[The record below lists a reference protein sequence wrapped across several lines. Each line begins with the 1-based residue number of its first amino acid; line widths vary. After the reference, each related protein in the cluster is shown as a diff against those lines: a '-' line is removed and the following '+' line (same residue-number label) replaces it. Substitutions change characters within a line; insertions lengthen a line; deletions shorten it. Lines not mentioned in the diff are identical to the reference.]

1 MRVLFTLIKRQIIDG
16 AAYFAAATVFA
27 IILSLVIIITAFKGN
42 FYNLLNTPFHTT
54 ALFIP
59 LPLLIALSFC
69 ARGIAQTYT
78 DRTKGMSTMLSML
91 PITHTQKSL
100 AYIISGI
107 ILIMTT
113 LIPVAITLIVLC
125 VLKRPLIPP
134 FWELIR
140 DVCIGIFLIA
150 LACYCLG
157 LQMGCITETFT
168 LALGALP
175 LAVFL
180 NLLLLVKGFGIQLN
194 IILLLFITASL
205 LSWVKDSTSCLKT
218 IIAKGFMVLVLLVIP
233 CYWCRL
239 LCHLSLISHIP
250 EEARTI
256 YIKPSGLAPQIENDP
271 NAVEPSLIT
280 ASFAKPTIKEFVL
293 ADNSFSHI
301 WDIINPFYEQR
312 RGPSTDIYEY
322 DGESGEY
329 LYFDKDI
336 GFFVCRASKWRLRE
350 HRGSESGSLTLYAGP
365 KGISQKPETNLGRF
379 SSPIAQYE
387 YSKSIV
393 VYDKQLRR
401 FFAID
406 FGDRTVEQGPELKN
420 PTDSPI
426 EIGST
431 IGSRKCSVR
440 WTPPQK
446 IVQYDYPG
454 EKDRPR
460 TWKRP
465 LITSYQYSTRKAGD
479 FVLVLD
485 RSGKINLLDRQTLK
499 LIRPAGYLPHPKT
512 IWGKNRFPAHLLAYV
527 VRPLE
532 IGYPRQYAGM
542 IVGSLS
548 RQGTSMA
555 MAVFDKDGKK
565 IKSADSK
572 STFFNVPG
580 GPILTITKYI
590 FESLHPPVL
599 TLASYF
605 TAYSFDAR
613 SAHRAL
619 FLMPNSFVAM
629 ARDYEGNIFYTFL
642 LVLLLMLPGIM
653 FAALLGWRVARDAS
667 IIGLSNNTRRFWL
680 AGTLVFGLVG
690 YITYRLTRPK
700 VTLVTCTNCGRPRRP
715 DMEKCQRCDSKWDVP
730 ELIPPAWRVLDK

>member
-1 MRVLFTLIKRQIIDG
+1 MRVLLTLIKRQIIDG
-16 AAYFAAATVFA
+16 AAYFVAATVFA
-27 IILSLVIIITAFKGN
+27 TILSLVILIVAFKYN
-42 FYNLLNTPFHTT
+42 FYDLLHTPFHTT

-78 DRTKGMSTMLSML
+78 DRTKGISKMLSVL
-91 PITHTQKSL
+91 PITHSQMSL
-100 AYIISGI
+100 SYIISGI
-107 ILIMTT
+107 ILIMNI
-113 LIPVAITLIVLC
+113 LIPVAITLVVLC
-125 VLKRPLIPP
+125 ALKRPLIPP

-140 DVCIGIFLIA
+140 DICIGIFLMV

-175 LAVFL
+175 LSAFL
-180 NLLLLVKGFGIQLN
+180 ILLLLVKGFGIQLN

-205 LSWVKDSTSCLKT
+205 LSWIKASKSSLKT
-218 IIAKGFMVLVLLVIP
+218 NIAKGFMVLVLLVIP
-233 CYWCRL
+233 LYCCRL

-301 WDIINPFYEQR
+301 WDIINPFYVER

-322 DGESGEY
+322 DSGSGEY
-329 LYFDKDI
+329 LYFDKEI
-336 GFFVCRASKWRLRE
+336 GLFVYRASMWRLQN
-350 HRGSESGSLTLYAGP
+350 HIGSESGPVKLYVGP

-379 SSPIAQYE
+379 PSSIAQHE

-393 VYDKQLRR
+393 VYDRQLRR

-426 EIGST
+426 EIGSA
-431 IGSRKCSVR
+431 IDSRECSVR

-446 IVQYDYPG
+446 IGQYAYPG
-454 EKDRPR
+454 EKDRLR

-485 RSGKINLLDRQTLK
+485 RSGRIDLLDRKTLEP
-499 LIRPAGYLPHPKT
+499 IRPAGYLPHPKT
-512 IWGKNRFPAHLLAYV
+512 IWGINRFPAHLLAYG

-542 IVGSLS
+542 IVASLS
-548 RQGTSMA
+548 RQGTSMVV
-555 MAVFDKDGKK
+555 AVFDKYGKK
-565 IKSADSK
+565 IKSADSE

-580 GPILTITKYI
+580 GPALAITKYI
-590 FESLHPPVL
+590 FETLHPPVL
-599 TLASYF
+599 TLASFF

-613 SAHRAL
+613 STHRAM
-619 FLMPNSFVAM
+619 FLMPDSFVAM
-629 ARDYEGNIFYTFL
+629 ARDYEGNIFYKFM
-642 LVLLLMLPGIM
+642 LVLLLMLPGIL
-653 FAALLGWRVARDAS
+653 FAALLGWRVTRDAA
-667 IIGLSNNTRRFWL
+667 IIGLSNNARRFWL
-680 AGTLVFGLVG
+680 AGTLVFGLPA

-700 VTLVTCTNCGRPRRP
+700 ITLVTCANCGKPRRP
-715 DMEKCQRCDSKWDVP
+715 DADICHHCGSKWDVP
-730 ELIPPAWRVLDK
+730 ELKPPDWRVFDI

>member
-1 MRVLFTLIKRQIIDG
+1 MRTLFTLIKRQIIDG
-16 AAYFAAATVFA
+16 AAYFAAATIFA
-27 IILSLVIIITAFKGN
+27 TILSLVILIVALKCK
-42 FYNLLNTPFHTT
+42 FYDLLHTPFHTT

-78 DRTKGMSTMLSML
+78 DRTKGISTMLSVL
-91 PITHTQKSL
+91 PITHSQMSL

-107 ILIMTT
+107 ILIMTI
-113 LIPVAITLIVLC
+113 LIPVATTLVVLC
-125 VLKRPLIPP
+125 MLKRPLIPP
-134 FWELIR
+134 FWELIS
-140 DVCIGIFLIA
+140 DICIGIFLMA

-175 LAVFL
+175 LATFL
-180 NLLLLVKGFGIQLN
+180 ILLLLIKGFGTQLN
-194 IILLLFITASL
+194 VILLLFIMASL
-205 LSWVKDSTSCLKT
+205 LRWVKDPTSCCKA
-218 IIAKGFMVLVLLVIP
+218 IITTGFMVLVMLAIP
-233 CYWCRL
+233 LYWCRQ
-239 LCHLSLISHIP
+239 LCHISLISKIP
-250 EEARTI
+250 EDFRTI

-280 ASFAKPTIKEFVL
+280 ASFSKPTVKEFLL

-301 WDIINPFYEQR
+301 WNIINPFYDER
-312 RGPSTDIYEY
+312 RGPSTNIYEY

-329 LYFDKDI
+329 LYFDKNK
-336 GFFVCRASKWRLRE
+336 GLFVYRASMWRLHE
-350 HRGSESGSLTLYAGP
+350 HRGSEAIGSVKLYVGP

-379 SSPIAQYE
+379 SSPIAQHE

-393 VYDKQLRR
+393 VYDRQLRR

-406 FGDRTVEQGPELKN
+406 FGDRTVEQSPELKN

-426 EIGST
+426 EIGSA
-431 IGSRKCSVR
+431 IDSRECSVR

-446 IVQYDYPG
+446 IVQYTHPE
-454 EKDRPR
+454 EKDRLR
-460 TWKRP
+460 TWTRP
-465 LITSYQYSTRKAGD
+465 LITSYQYSTRKSGD
-479 FVLVLD
+479 FALVLD
-485 RSGKINLLDRQTLK
+485 RSGRIDLLHRKTLE

-512 IWGKNRFPAHLLAYV
+512 ILGINRFPAHLLAYE

-532 IGYPRQYAGM
+532 IGYPRQYAGI

-555 MAVFDKDGKK
+555 VAVFDKDGKK

-572 STFFNVPG
+572 STLLDVPG

-629 ARDYEGNIFYTFL
+629 ARDYEGNIFYMSL
-642 LVLLLMLPGIM
+642 IVLLLMLPGIM
-653 FAALLGWRVARDAS
+653 FAVLL
-667 IIGLSNNTRRFWL
+667 
-680 AGTLVFGLVG
+680 
-690 YITYRLTRPK
+690 
-700 VTLVTCTNCGRPRRP
+700 
-715 DMEKCQRCDSKWDVP
+715 
-730 ELIPPAWRVLDK
+730 AWRVGRDAAVLVPFPLTELRA